1 MYRIILENIR
11 YRSIEF
17 QLQRKFQL
25 LQYLWF
31 MKKKEQL
38 LQISILSM
46 YVYILCFYISFN
58 SLLLKILIKIN
69 IDLLTLFNIMYHLFD
84 SLIPFLLYQNIH
96 YICEIYIL
104 LNIMYVKKDQI
115 NNLYLIFGYIFTSN
129 FFIV

>member
-1 MYRIILENIR
+1 
-11 YRSIEF
+11 
-17 QLQRKFQL
+17 
-25 LQYLWF
+25 

>member
-69 IDLLTLFNIMYHLFD
+69 IDLLALFNIMYHLFD

-115 NNLYLIFGYIFTSN
+115 NNLYLIFGCIFTSN